1 MGGWVGAGWGVG
13 GGHGVVVGDRHD
25 LGGHAH
31 LRAPRVH
38 PRPVHPLHLAKVAAQ
53 VHERLRLQVA
63 EATHQQQARA
73 ALPRRGQSG
82 AKGGVQGLLRA
93 RGADEAALEAG
104 RCARDGLESQR
115 RHGGPQGRGGS

>member
-1 MGGWVGAGWGVG
+1 MAGWAPGGGWG

-25 LGGHAH
+25 LRGHPH
-31 LRAPRVH
+31 LQAPRVH
-38 PRPVHPLHLAKVAAQ
+38 PRAVHPLHLAEVAAQ

-73 ALPRRGQSG
+73 ALPRRGESG

-93 RGADEAALEAG
+93 
-104 RCARDGLESQR
+104 
-115 RHGGPQGRGGS
+115 